1 MSKNWYVL
9 LCLLTLLLVSP
20 QVALAVPSINIGNVN
35 GIAGQNA
42 AVDVTLA
49 NAGSP
54 SPVVNVSL
62 EFAYDP
68 TKLSGAPV
76 IAAGAAV
83 TAASKSLSDP
93 QITVVSA
100 TKSTLNFIIFGL
112 NSTGIQDGVLA
123 TLTFPLS
130 ADFSGSTQ
138 VTFNVVPEVNDAEGT
153 VVEVTTSNGS
163 ISVPD
168 TAAPTVGTFTIAST
182 SSSLTVPVTAFT
194 ATDNVGVTG
203 YLITESATAPLAG
216 AAGWSATAPTSF
228 TFATEGA
235 KTLRAWAKDAAGNV
249 SAALTASVT
258 ITLPDTTR
266 PVVTGVTIPATST
279 SLTVSVTG
287 FTATDNVAVTG
298 YLLTESSG
306 LPAVDAAGW
315 SATPQ
320 TTFTFTSGGA
330 RTLFA
335 WAKDAAGNIA
345 LSVSRSITIDLPDG
359 VAPEV
364 TAFTVAGSAT
374 SLVVP
379 VTSFTA
385 TDNLQVAGYIV
396 TESATAP
403 AAAAAGWSATAPTSY
418 TVTGAVPQGA
428 ATNVTLFGWAK
439 DAAGNISL
447 SVSGVVAITLP
458 DTTKPVVDTFTV
470 PATATTASVTVTLSA
485 SDNLAV
491 TGYLITES
499 ETAPAAAAAGWTTT
513 APTSYAFTG
522 LPQGVSN
529 KTLFAWAKDAA
540 GNVSLGKSAAI
551 VITLTGPTISLTNML
566 TDGAV
571 TKNTALTIAGTVN
584 GNGTALLSLT
594 LSVNDA
600 TPEAFASFDATTG
613 AFSTAIVLVEGPNKL
628 VIAATDVNANVTTDT
643 RTITLDPNAADLAV
657 TSPTNS
663 SFTTNAL
670 VDVTGTVGSP
680 QSTTVTIALND
691 GAAETVALNGGNS
704 FTYQLTLV
712 KGANT
717 IVVTATDTV
726 PHTQSILVTYDPDAP
741 VLSVSSPADAFA
753 TPKSSVVL
761 TGAVED
767 ALTTPALTVSVDGTA
782 LSTQPVITD
791 GAFSVTIELPTV
803 KTYAI
808 TVAATDLS
816 GNSSTITRNVI
827 RKDPSGNATDGISA
841 PTIADVQ
848 KVLQFALGLA
858 IPTADEIV
866 NVDVAPLA
874 SGKPAPDG
882 NVDGGDALVIL
893 EKVVGIVT
901 W

>member
-68 TKLSGAPV
+68 TKLSGPPV
-76 IAAGAAV
+76 IAAGAAA

-153 VVEVTTSNGS
+153 VVPVTTSNGS

-168 TAAPTVGTFTIAST
+168 TAAPTVSTFTIASP
-182 SSSLTVPVTAFT
+182 SSSLTVQVTAFT

-203 YLITESATAPLAG
+203 YLITESATAPAAG

-228 TFATEGA
+228 TFTSDGA

-249 SAALTASVT
+249 SAALSANVT

-279 SLTVSVTG
+279 SLTVDVTG

-298 YLLTESSG
+298 YLLTETSG

-345 LSVSRSITIDLPDG
+345 LSVSRSITITLPDG
-359 VAPEV
+359 VAPDV

-403 AAAAAGWSATAPTSY
+403 AAAAAGWSTTAPTSY
-418 TVTGAVPQGA
+418 TVTGAVPQGV
-428 ATNVTLFGWAK
+428 ATNVTLYGWAK
-439 DAAGNISL
+439 DAAGNISA
-447 SVSGVVAITLP
+447 SVSGIVAITLP

-470 PATATTASVTVTLSA
+470 PADATTAVVPLTLAA

-491 TGYLITES
+491 TGYLITDS
-499 ETAPAAAAAGWTTT
+499 ETAPAAADAGWTTT

-522 LPQGVSN
+522 LPQGLSN
-529 KTLFAWAKDAA
+529 KTLYAWAKDAA
-540 GNVSLGKSAAI
+540 GNVSLSKSAAI
-551 VITLTGPTISLTNML
+551 AITLTGPTITLTNML
-566 TDGAV
+566 SDGAV
-571 TKNTALTIAGTVN
+571 TKNTALTIAGSVN
-584 GNGTALLSLT
+584 GNGTALSSLT

-600 TPEAFASFDATTG
+600 TPEALAFDPTTG
-613 AFSTAIVLVEGPNKL
+613 AFQTAIVLVEGANKL
-628 VIAATDVNANVTTDT
+628 VIAATDANTNVTTDT

-704 FTYQLTLV
+704 FTFQLTLV
-712 KGANT
+712 KGPNT

-767 ALTTPALTVSVDGTA
+767 ALTTPALTVSVDGVA

-791 GAFSVTIELPTV
+791 GAFSVTIDLPTV

-816 GNSSTITRNVI
+816 GNSSSITRNVI

-858 IPTADEIV
+858 TPTADEVI

>member
-1 MSKNWYVL
+1 MSKRWYIL
-9 LCLLTLLLVSP
+9 LYLLFLLISPQTLLAATA
-20 QVALAVPSINIGNVN
+20 ALSLGTVN
-35 GIAGQNA
+35 GTEGQNA
-42 AVDVTLA
+42 TVNLNIATGGEQVGGLELKVAFDPNSFSALPTVTQ
-49 NAGSP
+49 
-54 SPVVNVSL
+54 
-62 EFAYDP
+62 
-68 TKLSGAPV
+68 
-76 IAAGAAV
+76 GAAV
-83 TAASKSLSDP
+83 TSGLTFTKN
-93 QITVVSA
+93 VS
-100 TKSTLNFIIFGL
+100 
-112 NSTGIQDGVLA
+112 STGLITIVVYDPNAEGVIVTDGIVA
-123 TLTFPLS
+123 AITFPVKTGVSGTLPITFS
-130 ADFSGSTQ
+130 AAPLVSSPLGAA
-138 VTFNVVPEVNDAEGT
+138 VAN
-153 VVEVTTSNGS
+153 TSSDGS
-163 ISVPD
+163 ISVAD
-168 TAAPTVGTFTIAST
+168 GTAPVVGTFTIGST

-203 YLITESATAPLAG
+203 YLITESATAPLANT
-216 AAGWSATAPTSF
+216 AGWSTTAPANF
-228 TFATEGA
+228 TFASEGA

-249 SAALTASVT
+249 SAALSANVT
-258 ITLPDTTR
+258 ITLPDTTK

-279 SLTVSVTG
+279 SLTVAVTG
-287 FTATDNVAVTG
+287 FAATDNVAVTG
-298 YLLTESSG
+298 YLLTETSG

-320 TTFTFTSGGA
+320 ASFTFTAGGA
-330 RTLFA
+330 RTLYA

-345 LSVSRSITIDLPDG
+345 LSVNRSITINLPDA
-359 VAPEV
+359 VAPSV
-364 TAFTVAGSAT
+364 TAFTVPASAT

-385 TDNLQVAGYIV
+385 TDNTQVAGYIV

-403 AAAAAGWSATAPTSY
+403 AAAAAGWSTSAPTSY
-418 TVTGAVPQGA
+418 TVTGAVPQGV
-428 ATNVTLFGWAK
+428 ATNVTLYGWAK
-439 DAAGNISL
+439 DAAGNISA

-470 PATATTASVTVTLSA
+470 PATATTAVVTVTLSA

-499 ETAPAAAAAGWTTT
+499 ATAPAAVAAGWTTT

-522 LPQGVSN
+522 LPQGDSN

-540 GNVSLGKSAAI
+540 GNVSLSQSAPIA
-551 VITLTGPTISLTNML
+551 ITLTGPTISLTNML

-571 TKNTALTIAGTVN
+571 TKNTALTIAGTVD
-584 GNGTALLSLT
+584 GNGTALSSLT

-600 TPEAFASFDATTG
+600 TPEALAFDPTTG
-613 AFSTAIVLVEGPNKL
+613 AFSTAIVLVEGANKL
-628 VIAATDVNANVTTDT
+628 VIAATDVNSNVTTDT
-643 RTITLDPNAADLAV
+643 RTITLDPLAADLDV
-657 TSPTNS
+657 TSPTTG

-680 QSTTVTIALND
+680 QSTTVTIALN
-691 GAAETVALNGGNS
+691 GNPAETVALNGGNS
-704 FTYQLTLV
+704 FTFQLTLD
-712 KGANT
+712 KGPNT
-717 IVVTATDTV
+717 IVVTAADTV
-726 PHTQSILVTYDPDAP
+726 PHTQSIQVTYDPDAP

-753 TPKSSVVL
+753 TPKSSIVL

-767 ALTTPALTVSVDGTA
+767 ALTTPAIVVSVDGVA
-782 LSTQPVITD
+782 LSTQPVVTD
-791 GAFSVTIELPTV
+791 GAFSVTIDLPTV

-808 TVAATDLS
+808 SVAATDLS
-816 GNSSTITRNVI
+816 GNSSTVTRNVI
-827 RKDPSGNATDGISA
+827 RKDPSGNAADGISA

-858 IPTADEIV
+858 TPTADEIV

-874 SGKPAPDG
+874 NGKPAPDG

>member
-1 MSKNWYVL
+1 MSKKWYGL
-9 LCLLTLLLVSP
+9 LCLLALLFVSP
-20 QVALAVPSINIGNVN
+20 QVALAVPSITIGNAN

-49 NAGSP
+49 SAGTP
-54 SPVVNVSL
+54 SQVVNVSL
-62 EFAYDP
+62 EIAYDP
-68 TKLSGAPV
+68 SQLSGPPV
-76 IAAGAAV
+76 VAAGASA
-83 TAASKSLSDP
+83 TAAGKQLSEAI
-93 QITVVSA
+93 ITAVSA
-100 TKSTLNFIIFGL
+100 TKATANFVIFGL

-123 TLTFPLS
+123 TLTFPLK
-130 ADFSGSTQ
+130 ADFAGSTQ
-138 VTFNVVPEVNDAEGT
+138 ITFNIPPEVDIDST
-153 VVEVTTSNGS
+153 PVQVTSAPGS

-168 TAAPTVGTFTIAST
+168 TAKPTVTAFTVAST
-182 SSSLTVPVTAFT
+182 STSLTVPVTALT

-203 YLITESATAPLAG
+203 YLITESATAPLAN
-216 AAGWSATAPTSF
+216 AAGWNTTIPANFVFTS
-228 TFATEGA
+228 EGA

-249 SAALTASVT
+249 SAALSASVT
-258 ITLPDTTR
+258 ITLPDTTK

-279 SLTVSVTG
+279 SLTVAVTG

-298 YLLTESSG
+298 YLLTETSG

-320 TTFTFTSGGA
+320 ASFTFTSGGA

-345 LSVSRSITIDLPDG
+345 LSVSRSITINLPDG
-359 VAPEV
+359 VAPSV

-385 TDNLQVAGYIV
+385 TDNIQVAGYIV

-418 TVTGAVPQGA
+418 TVTGTVPQGA

-439 DAAGNISL
+439 DAAGNISA
-447 SVSGVVAITLP
+447 SVSGIVAITLP

-470 PATATTASVTVTLSA
+470 PATATTASVTVTLAA

-499 ETAPAAAAAGWTTT
+499 ATAPAAAAAGWTTT

-522 LPQGVSN
+522 LPQGLSN
-529 KTLFAWAKDAA
+529 VTLFAWAKDAA
-540 GNVSLGKSAAI
+540 GNVSLGSSAAI
-551 VITLTGPTISLTNML
+551 AITLTGPTISLTNML
-566 TDGAV
+566 SDGAV
-571 TKNTALTIAGTVN
+571 TKNTALNIAGTVD
-584 GNGTALLSLT
+584 GNGTALSSLT

-600 TPEAFASFDATTG
+600 TPVPIDFDTTTG
-613 AFSTAIVLVEGPNKL
+613 AFSTAIVLVEGANKL
-628 VIAATDVNANVTTDT
+628 VIAATDANTNVTTDT

-680 QSTTVTIALND
+680 QSTTVTIALNG
-691 GAAETVALNGGNS
+691 GAAETVELNGGNS
-704 FTYQLTLV
+704 FTFQLTLPV

-767 ALTTPALTVSVDGTA
+767 ALTTPALTVSVDGVA

-791 GAFSVTIELPTV
+791 GAFSVTIDLPTV

-816 GNSSTITRNVI
+816 GNSSSITRNVI

-858 IPTADEIV
+858 TPTADEVI